1 MGEKIKEIGSRA
13 RLDIEKIL
21 KSKVFLKLSVVTKSK
36 KNEN

>member
-13 RLDIEKIL
+13 RHDIEKIL
-21 KSKVFLKLSVVTKSK
+21 KFKVFLKLSVVTKSK